1 MNTTLLPNRAE
12 YAEHSVTC
20 GPEGL
25 LNKCVMKRF
34 VPFLA
39 SLAAFAACGPTTFM
53 MDVEMRGPSKSGL
66 MLGNKMISVVYLDN
80 GDRADSLL
88 LASMAEGFASEL
100 EKDYFSS
107 EQAAGIFC
115 LDRKP
120 DADYAS
126 RDTLVNLLV
135 ETGADVTFVIGLD
148 RMGAS
153 TVSSPVAV
161 AAPSS
166 PDSSFVSEVST
177 PVDMRVYAYDG
188 LDRSDTVK
196 VYTGNTVIRS
206 AVYSNGKEGQE
217 VLLSRVPSSMRD
229 AGADTGRTA
238 AGIFLSTWIDSR
250 FPVIYYDFGEPGWL
264 QAAQAAY
271 EYRWKDAMDIWMAL
285 LDTKNMQ
292 KKACAEY
299 NIALSC
305 YLLGQNSLALEWL
318 DMADRDFRIQP
329 SVSLRRRISK

>member
-1 MNTTLLPNRAE
+1 
-12 YAEHSVTC
+12 
-20 GPEGL
+20 
-25 LNKCVMKRF
+25 MKRF
-34 VPFLA
+34 ISFLA
-39 SLAAFAACGPTTFM
+39 ALAAVVACGPTTFL

-88 LASMAEGFASEL
+88 LAAMAEGFASEL

-115 LDRKP
+115 LDRKQG
-120 DADYAS
+120 ADYTS

-135 ETGADVTFVIGLD
+135 ATGADVTFVIGLD
-148 RMGAS
+148 SRGTS
-153 TVSSPVAV
+153 TVSSPAAV
-161 AAPSS
+161 AAPTSV
-166 PDSSFVSEVST
+166 DSSFVSEVST
-177 PVDMRVYAYDG
+177 PVDMTVYAYDG
-188 LDRSDTVK
+188 LDRTDTVK
-196 VYTGNTVIRS
+196 VYTGSTVLKS
-206 AVYSNGKEGQE
+206 AVYSNGMEGQE
-217 VLLSRVPSSMRD
+217 VLLSKVPSSLWV
-229 AGADTGRTA
+229 AGAETGRNA

-264 QAAQAAY
+264 KAAQAAY

-318 DMADRDFRIQP
+318 DQADRDFRIQP
-329 SVSLRRRISK
+329 SVSLRKRISK